1 MCEPQCQRC
10 RKQRVAMQFAR
21 AVSVLEITLSSRVQ
35 GFRSE
40 PHPIA
45 EVTLAC
51 RDGSRLER
59 ANCDQ

>member
-1 MCEPQCQRC
+1 MCEPRGQIRRQ
-10 RKQRVAMQFAR
+10 QRVAMQCAR
-21 AVSVLEITLSSRVQ
+21 AVAVLSHPLSIRVQ

-45 EVTLAC
+45 EVILAC

>member
-1 MCEPQCQRC
+1 MCKPRGQRC
-10 RKQRVAMQFAR
+10 RIQRVAMQCAR
-21 AVSVLEITLSSRVQ
+21 AVAVLEIALSIRVQ

-40 PHPIA
+40 PHPMA
-45 EVTLAC
+45 EVILAR

>member
-1 MCEPQCQRC
+1 MCEPRGQIC
-10 RKQRVAMQFAR
+10 RQQRVAMQCTR
-21 AVSVLEITLSSRVQ
+21 AVSVPEIALSSLVQ

-45 EVTLAC
+45 KVVLTC
-51 RDGSRLER
+51 RDGSRIER